1 MHDFVKK
8 YITSLLEDILSF
20 SFATNMWTSSVSSLS
35 VITAQ
40 WIDEGF
46 TLMQAGWNSMYY
58 MLQSHM
64 EQKQALGLF
73 GSEYELPIGQQI
85 TVCVGPLGVLRE
97 TLSIE
102 LLLTQG

>member
-1 MHDFVKK
+1 MKK

-46 TLMQAGWNSMYY
+46 TLMQVSWNSMYY

-73 GSEYELPIGQQI
+73 GSVYELPIGQQI

-102 LLLTQG
+102 LLLTRG